1 MTTCKV
7 SLWSSLSNLIG
18 IYSAIDG
25 YIYMSNTELAFSS
38 WPLCAFQEMKLLAEV
53 DQPGSRI
60 DRYVSQLN
68 YVLSRKAAG
77 IVNLQAR
84 LARFQRHLKE
94 QEILSRTGGLRQV

>member
-1 MTTCKV
+1 MCI
-7 SLWSSLSNLIG
+7 L
-18 IYSAIDG
+18 
-25 YIYMSNTELAFSS
+25 
-38 WPLCAFQEMKLLAEV
+38 QEMKLLAEV

-94 QEILSRTGGLRQV
+94 QEILTRANGLRKM

>member
-1 MTTCKV
+1 MV
-7 SLWSSLSNLIG
+7 GFLW
-18 IYSAIDG
+18 
-25 YIYMSNTELAFSS
+25 M
-38 WPLCAFQEMKLLAEV
+38 QEMKLLAEV

-68 YVLSRKAAG
+68 YVLSRKASG

-94 QEILSRTGGLRQV
+94 QEILSRTGGLRRI

>member
-1 MTTCKV
+1 MV
-7 SLWSSLSNLIG
+7 QEEEEVI
-18 IYSAIDG
+18 SAHRKEVEDTMEIVR
-25 YIYMSNTELAFSS
+25 E
-38 WPLCAFQEMKLLAEV
+38 EMKLLAEV

-77 IVNLQAR
+77 IVNLQAH

>member
-1 MTTCKV
+1 
-7 SLWSSLSNLIG
+7 
-18 IYSAIDG
+18 
-25 YIYMSNTELAFSS
+25 MSFG
-38 WPLCAFQEMKLLAEV
+38 QEMKLLTDV

-60 DRYVSQLN
+60 DRYVSQLS

-94 QEILSRTGGLRQV
+94 QEILSRGNINDQQRD